1 MGLREA
7 ERIFKVISRPVY
19 SLRGAVSVIRSL
31 RSIAFDDCEIDR
43 FDQTSPKYAQNL
55 CIFFSGN
62 RLCPS
67 VVPFAIISTSII
79 LCLLILFFYFLAIAV
94 RRILEFAVI

>member
-43 FDQTSPKYAQNL
+43 FDQTSPKYAQNQ
-55 CIFFSGN
+55 CVFSSRVIVSA
-62 RLCPS
+62 RLSFLSP
-67 VVPFAIISTSII
+67 
-79 LCLLILFFYFLAIAV
+79 LFPRA
-94 RRILEFAVI
+94 